1 MQSPDYTRLYVNTA
15 TNTLNKPVLF
25 RGLYQGL
32 TSVVIATLPSSGAFF
47 TTYEGAKS
55 VFHDLNKRVA
65 PSGRGKDGLLPTP
78 IIHSAASGL
87 AELVSCAIL
96 TPAEVIKQN
105 AQMVSAGDAKS
116 SGSSATRQTLQR
128 FKNNPF
134 ALWRGYT
141 ALAGRNL
148 PFTALQFPMFER
160 LKTALQEWR
169 AQQYSNANHG
179 KTRKKEELGIW
190 ENGAVTAVA
199 AGVAGSIAA
208 VITTPVDVIK
218 TRIMLAAA
226 EDGPESKNT
235 KSAQT
240 PTNEQGSKPDST
252 PAKKLKEGKV
262 LDALGEHRRTNQQKH
277 HKGSWEIGK
286 EVVREKG
293 WTGLFRGGALRAVWT
308 MLGSGLYLGVYE
320 GGRQYLENRREGH
333 GNGDE

>member
-1 MQSPDYTRLYVNTA
+1 MQSPDYTRLYVNTT

-55 VFHDLNKRVA
+55 IFHDLNKRIA
-65 PSGRGKDGLLPTP
+65 PSGRRQDGILPTP
-78 IIHSAASGL
+78 VIHSAASGL

-105 AQMVSAGDAKS
+105 AQMVSAGAAKS
-116 SGSSATRQTLQR
+116 SGPSATRQTLQR

-148 PFTALQFPMFER
+148 PFTALQFPLFER
-160 LKTALQEWR
+160 LKTTLQEWR
-169 AQQYSNANHG
+169 AEQYSSANNG
-179 KTRKKEELGIW
+179 KTRKKEDLGIW

-199 AGVAGSIAA
+199 AGTAGSVAA

-226 EDGPESKNT
+226 ENGGSEST
-235 KSAQT
+235 KKPAAAS
-240 PTNEQGSKPDST
+240 TNDQGHNSDST

-277 HKGSWEIGK
+277 QKGSWEIGK
-286 EVVREKG
+286 EIVREKG

-320 GGRQYLENRREGH
+320 GGRQYLENRRECR
-333 GNGDE
+333 GNGDD